1 MEKRRKEKQYLC
13 IEMRNELDKR
23 VTDHQ
28 NGVGQSFT
36 WDETLAMAKE
46 LQKLK
51 SYTEKLEKF

>member
-1 MEKRRKEKQYLC
+1 VN

-23 VTDHQ
+23 FSDHQ

-36 WDETLAMAKE
+36 WDETLTMAKE

-51 SYTEKLEKF
+51 PHTAKPAKF